1 MTNIDAGQSA
11 TRMWIWPRM
20 FDGILRKGLDPAI
33 NATARQLA
41 PRITAEQMTFLG
53 LAAGLACAAAIG
65 FGYGTLLALACLA
78 LSRVADGLDGAIAR
92 QTKAT
97 PRGAFL
103 DIVCDFIFYG
113 AIPLAFALHAPA
125 LNAIPAVVLLFA
137 FYVNGASF
145 LAYAAVAAGK
155 GMTNTTRGTKGLHYT
170 AGLAE
175 GGETIACFAVM
186 ILWPSLFPVLAYAF
200 AALCMVTALARM
212 LLAWRSF

>member
-1 MTNIDAGQSA
+1 MSNQGAGQSVA
-11 TRMWIWPRM
+11 KSDPGSRM

-41 PRITAEQMTFLG
+41 PRISAEQMTFFG
-53 LAAGLACAAAIG
+53 LVAGLACAAAIG
-65 FGYGTLLALACLA
+65 FGHSPFFALAFLA
-78 LSRVADGLDGAIAR
+78 LSRIADGLDGAIAR
-92 QTKAT
+92 QTQPT

-113 AIPLAFALHAPA
+113 AIPLAFALAAPEH
-125 LNAIPAVVLLFA
+125 NAIPAVILLFA

-145 LAYAAVAAGK
+145 LAYAAIAAK
-155 GMTNTTRGTKGLHYT
+155 QGMASTVRGSKGLHYT

-186 ILWPSLFPVLAYAF
+186 ILWPALFALFAYAF
-200 AALCMVTALARM
+200 AALCIVTALARIS
-212 LLAWRSF
+212 LAWRSF